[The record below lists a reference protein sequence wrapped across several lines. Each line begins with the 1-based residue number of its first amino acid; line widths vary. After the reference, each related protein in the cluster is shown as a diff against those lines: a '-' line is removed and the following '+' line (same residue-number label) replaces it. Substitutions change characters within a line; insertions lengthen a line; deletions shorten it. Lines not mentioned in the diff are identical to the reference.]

1 ALRLRQTG
9 IRDES
14 LPLLQKLPHLE
25 RLDLVQ
31 ALITD
36 EGLAVIGELK
46 TLAQLDLEANQLS
59 DAGVAHLA
67 GLENLRT
74 LGLAGN
80 EGVTDQ
86 SFQALA
92 SLPMLVFLDLSGT
105 AVTEQGLTALKA
117 ALPNCRI
124 AK

>member
-1 ALRLRQTG
+1 
-9 IRDES
+9 
-14 LPLLQKLPHLE
+14 
-25 RLDLVQ
+25 VQ

-36 EGLAVIGELK
+36 EGLSAIGKLRS
-46 TLAQLDLEANQLS
+46 LSQLDLEANQLS
-59 DAGVAHLA
+59 DAGIAHLA

-86 SFQALA
+86 AFQALA
-92 SLPMLVFLDLSGT
+92 SLSMLASLDLSGT
-105 AVTEQGLTALKA
+105 AVTDQGLTALKA
-117 ALPNCRI
+117 ALPNCQI